1 MGRMKWLAISAF
13 VLALW
18 TSPVSAQ
25 IKRLKCEF
33 TNGTPPKL
41 ITIDYGAKTLTYD
54 SIDEAGNI
62 DPVTGG
68 VAAGLANLPATFTS
82 ETISAHSQR
91 QCGMFTA
98 VLNRR
103 SGSLVLTFCAAPSIS
118 KPCVPYTVGPQKF

>member
-1 MGRMKWLAISAF
+1 MKRLTVSAF
-13 VLALW
+13 ALALW
-18 TSPVSAQ
+18 ASPVSAQ
-25 IKRLKCEF
+25 IKQLKCEF

-68 VAAGLANLPATFTS
+68 AAAGLASLPATFTS
-82 ETISAHSQR
+82 ENISAHSQR

-103 SGSLVLTFCAAPSIS
+103 SGSLVLTFCAAPNVS
-118 KPCVPYTVGPQKF
+118 KPCVPYTVGPQRF